1 MIRYV
6 LDTDHVTLHFRGNS
20 QVLHKLTLTS
30 PDEIA
35 TTTITAEEQL
45 RGRLAQIKKASTTEA
60 LAIAHQSFRQAI
72 YDLAKLNILEFNSAA
87 ITIFEELK
95 RQRFRVGSQDL
106 RIAAIAIA
114 NGAILVT
121 RNRVDFE
128 QITGLKIEDWTI

>member
-6 LDTDHVTLHFRGNS
+6 LDTDHVTLHFRGHS
-20 QVLHKLTLTS
+20 QVGQKLTLIP

-60 LAIAHQSFRQAI
+60 LAMAHRRFRQAI
-72 YDLAKLNILEFNSAA
+72 YDLAKLNILEFDAAA
-87 ITIFEELK
+87 ITILEDLK
-95 RQRFRVGSQDL
+95 RQRSRVGSQDL

-114 NGAILVT
+114 NGAIVVT

-128 QITGLKIEDWTI
+128 QIAGLKIEDWTV

>member
-20 QVLHKLTLTS
+20 QVGKKLALIP

-45 RGRLAQIKKASTTEA
+45 RGRLAQIKKASTTDA
-60 LAIAHQSFRQAI
+60 LAIAHRRFRQAI
-72 YDLAKLNILEFNSAA
+72 YDLAKLNILEFDSAA
-87 ITIFEELK
+87 IIIFEDLK
-95 RQRFRVGSQDL
+95 RQRPRVGSQDL

-114 NGAILVT
+114 NGAIVVT
-121 RNRVDFE
+121 RNRVDFG
-128 QITGLKIEDWTI
+128 QIAGLKIEDWTI